1 MTTQLCP
8 ICFNA
13 TEHCPICNDP
23 NRNKST
29 ILVVE
34 RPSDIAAFEQTGRYK
49 GVYHVLHGLLPTG
62 TGMSVVTQPKIP
74 ELIKRLQGSTVKKL
88 ILGLM
93 PTQPGEATMKAIREE
108 LQRTNLTDLKVESLH
123 SGKANN

>member
-34 RPSDIAAFEQTGRYK
+34 RPSDITAFEQTGRYK
-49 GVYHVLHGLLPTG
+49 GVYHVLHGLIPLSPG
-62 TGMSVVTQPKIP
+62 VSPEPKIP
-74 ELIKRLQGSTVKKL
+74 ELIKRLQDGSVKKL

-93 PTQPGEATMKAIREE
+93 PTQQGEATMTQIQQQMQSA
-108 LQRTNLTDLKVESLH
+108 NLTSIKVEKLH
-123 SGKANN
+123 SGKANNN